1 MAKIEF
7 HAILEISSKL
17 FRHMIIISK
26 KVQSAHREEPLS
38 PLYRGSEQVHDA
50 KCFFIDQFLREHV
63 ENGLYTI
70 IAIVGNGWFSEI
82 VQGGFFYWSALKMT
96 KCHPLKEFSEL
107 VLPKKRQRMKKV
119 KVPKLVPL
127 YSRNSSNTF
136 NFLVEIY

>member
-17 FRHMIIISK
+17 FKHMIIISK
-26 KVQSAHREEPLS
+26 RVQSAHREEPLS

-70 IAIVGNGWFSEI
+70 IAIVGNEWFSEI
-82 VQGGFFYWSALKMT
+82 VQGGFFYWSAQKMT
-96 KCHPLKEFSEL
+96 KYHPLKEFSEL

-119 KVPKLVPL
+119 
-127 YSRNSSNTF
+127 
-136 NFLVEIY
+136 